1 MQRKDI
7 TGIFPKSNVWICGSL
22 NFLWFAE
29 SSGKVL
35 EGCKSPACV
44 NPLQACV
51 SVFTAV
57 HQWLEWFLFLGMFFM
72 GWRWLHTFF
81 FGLLL
86 LSVCCCSG
94 TSFSSQTTLWKCMY
108 YCIFCL
114 FSAHYSR
121 HQHLQE
127 NINNMMIIIKWN
139 VAECSACLRELFCVH
154 QWTTTSISE
163 EFSRVIGDDR
173 SCGQYAAA

>member
-35 EGCKSPACV
+35 EGCKSPARV

-57 HQWLEWFLFLGMFFM
+57 HQWFEWFLFLGMFFM
-72 GWRWLHTFF
+72 GWRWLHTVFF
-81 FGLLL
+81 FFFLGCCFW
-86 LSVCCCSG
+86 VCAAAVEHRFPLKLRCENACIIV
-94 TSFSSQTTLWKCMY
+94 SFVYFPT
-108 YCIFCL
+108 
-114 FSAHYSR
+114 HYSR
-121 HQHLQE
+121 PQHSQE
-127 NINNMMIIIKWN
+127 NINNMMIKIKWN

-163 EFSRVIGDDR
+163 EFSRVIGDDC
-173 SCGQYAAA
+173 SCD